1 MTAAAAAGVEDS
13 TIKLLGRWENDASQR
28 CIKTPQSDSELAS
41 LSGQLL
47 GKRAG

>member
-28 CIKTPQSDSELAS
+28 CINLTPQSELAS